1 MKREVVLTAFA
12 AVALT
17 LSCTKGGDH
26 DEHEHEHEGEHKK
39 GEHAESKPGAG
50 AGGHTERTE
59 EGVVHVAQ
67 EAIDKNE
74 IRVDKATAG
83 RLGGGVEAPAE
94 ISFMPDK
101 VAHVTLLVPGRI
113 TSVKAS
119 LGSKVKRGDTLAIV
133 ESAEV
138 SEAQGASGQAQ
149 AELDVAK
156 KAFDRQKELQAAGI
170 GAQRNYDEAEA
181 ALRRAEAN
189 VGAAAN
195 RTRVFGGGGGGS
207 VVVKAPID
215 GEVVER
221 HATVGEV
228 VDPEQPLFVVADLSH
243 VAVDG
248 RVYEKD
254 VGGAQLGARARLTLQ
269 AYPGKTW
276 EGTLDYVSPHLDEKT
291 RTTAIRMTLDN
302 AERKLKPG
310 LFGTISILAKGD
322 APPRAIVPAAAVQ
335 RSKEGDIV
343 FVPGDEPGEF
353 KSVPVAVGTK
363 RDGQAEI
370 VSGLAPGDLVVVSGA
385 FVLKSELMKS
395 ELGDGHAH

>member
-1 MKREVVLTAFA
+1 MKRDLILTTLA
-12 AVALT
+12 ALALT
-17 LSCTKGGDH
+17 LSCTKDDDH
-26 DEHEHEHEGEHKK
+26 DHEHEGEHKK
-39 GEHAESKPGAG
+39 GEHTEPKGD
-50 AGGHTERTE
+50 AGGHAKHTE
-59 EGVVHVAQ
+59 EGVVRVAQ
-67 EAIDKNE
+67 EAIEKNE
-74 IRVDKATAG
+74 IRVDRATAG

-119 LGSKVKRGDTLAIV
+119 LGSKVKRGDTLAVV

-138 SEAQGASGQAQ
+138 SEAQGASAQAQ
-149 AELDVAK
+149 AALDVAK
-156 KAFDRQKELQAAGI
+156 KAFDRQTELKAAGI

-181 ALRRAEAN
+181 ALRRAEAD
-189 VGAAAN
+189 VGAAAQ

-207 VVVKAPID
+207 VVVRAPID
-215 GEVVER
+215 GEIVER

-228 VDPEQPLFVVADLSH
+228 VDAEEPLFVVADLSQ
-243 VAVDG
+243 VAVEG

-254 VGGAQLGARARLTLQ
+254 VGGAELGAAARLTLQ

-291 RTTAIRMTLDN
+291 RTTAVRLTLDN
-302 AERKLKPG
+302 GERKLKPG
-310 LFGTISILAKGD
+310 LFGTVTILAKDG
-322 APPRAIVPAAAVQ
+322 APPRALVPAAAVQ
-335 RSKEGDIV
+335 RSKDGDIV
-343 FVPGDEPGEF
+343 FIPGDEPGEF
-353 KSVPVAVGTK
+353 KAVPVAVGTK

-370 VSGLAPGDLVVVSGA
+370 VSGLAPGAPLVVSGA

-395 ELGDGHAH
+395 ELGEGHSH

>member
-1 MKREVVLTAFA
+1 MNRTNILIT
-12 AVALT
+12 VALA
-17 LSCTKGGDH
+17 LACTPKGGD
-26 DEHEHEHEGEHKK
+26 HEHEHEGESAKK
-39 GEHAESKPGAG
+39 TGEHADEKGGKHGEHAE
-50 AGGHTERTE
+50 
-59 EGVVHVAQ
+59 EGVVRVAP
-67 EAIDKNE
+67 EAMEKNE
-74 IRVDKATAG
+74 IKVGKASAG

-119 LGSKVKRGDTLAIV
+119 LGSKVKRGDTLAVV
-133 ESAEV
+133 ESAEL
-138 SEAQGASGQAQ
+138 SEAQGASAQAQ
-149 AELDVAK
+149 AALDVAK
-156 KAFDRQKELQAAGI
+156 KAFERQKELQAAGI

-181 ALRRAEAN
+181 ALRRAEAD
-189 VGAAAN
+189 VGAAAQ
-195 RTRVFGGGGGGS
+195 RARVFGGGGGGGS

-215 GEVVER
+215 GEIVER

-228 VDPEQPLFVVADLSH
+228 VDPEEPLFVVADLSQ
-243 VAVDG
+243 VAVEG

-254 VGGAQLGARARLTLQ
+254 VAGAEIGASVRLTLQ

-276 EGTLDYVSPHLDEKT
+276 EGALDYVSPHLDEKT
-291 RTTAIRMTLDN
+291 RTTAVRMALDN

-310 LFGTISILAKGD
+310 LFGTVTILAKDD
-322 APPRAIVPAAAVQ
+322 APPRALVPAAAVQ

-343 FVPGDEPGEF
+343 FIPGDAAGEF
-353 KSVPVAVGTK
+353 RAVPVAVGTK

-370 VSGLAPGDLVVVSGA
+370 VSGLAPGDAVVVSGA

-395 ELGDGHAH
+395 ELGEGHSH